1 MKRRQAELGPPLFM
15 NVPDSHQLIHHLVVA
30 ESGDVW
36 LYVMSQ
42 ERTGMLRLSVP
53 GRETGL
59 YTVDADFDL
68 LSARLTI
75 AGGRLYVMASSREE
89 TAIYS
94 VELP

>member
-1 MKRRQAELGPPLFM
+1 M
-15 NVPDSHQLIHHLVVA
+15 NVPDSYQLIHHLVVA

-42 ERTGMLRLSVP
+42 ERTGLQRLSA
-53 GRETGL
+53 TGEEKGF

-68 LSARLTI
+68 LSARLTT
-75 AGGRLYVMASSREE
+75 ANGLLYVMVPSRAE
-89 TAIYS
+89 TAIYT